1 MTIGEG
7 TAMCVLSHEMLG
19 DRSTMLMG
27 YGASSDGYHI
37 SSPEPTGTYAAI
49 AMKDAL
55 KAAGLK
61 SSDIGYVCLHGTGTK
76 LNDGMEAKAVAK
88 VFPDVPASS
97 IKHLTGHTLGASG
110 IINEFICSLVARG
123 EISLPFHPYDSTDV
137 DPVIDDF
144 NLVTEPDTAAGR
156 PYTVSNSFAFGGNNA
171 VLVTGPCRD

>member
-1 MTIGEG
+1 
-7 TAMCVLSHEMLG
+7 
-19 DRSTMLMG
+19 
-27 YGASSDGYHI
+27 
-37 SSPEPTGTYAAI
+37 
-49 AMKDAL
+49 MKDAL

-123 EISLPFHPYDSTDV
+123 RSRSRSIPM
-137 DPVIDDF
+137 
-144 NLVTEPDTAAGR
+144 TALTLIR
-156 PYTVSNSFAFGGNNA
+156 S
-171 VLVTGPCRD
+171 